1 MTRPRARTPA
11 FVASEVFVVLAVL
24 AIVLLI
30 AVPPISRAARRYE
43 AYAASREFRFDL
55 AWARVRA
62 ILDGETVSL
71 VFDERSGS
79 YRVEAADGTVLRR
92 RRLHRGVAL
101 TTTAAD
107 GTIPFTA
114 RGTSNLYSTTTI
126 AVADDPAGPRYVTR
140 VSPSGA
146 WRDP

>member
-1 MTRPRARTPA
+1 MTRPRPRTPA
-11 FVASEVFVVLAVL
+11 FVATEVFVVLVVL

-30 AVPPISRAARRYE
+30 AVPPISRAVRRYE
-43 AYAASREFRFDL
+43 AYAASRELRVDL

-71 VFDERSGS
+71 VFDEGSSS
-79 YRVEAADGTVLRR
+79 YRVEAADGTMLRR
-92 RRLHRGVAL
+92 RQLHRGVAL

-107 GTIPFTA
+107 RTIPFTA

-140 VSPSGA
+140 VSPSGT
-146 WRDP
+146 WSDP